1 MLLPKLLH
9 MTRSRS
15 ILLIFISVA
24 SVTLFGQSK
33 EIVKNFSWSQEDIQ
47 IDPISNELMRIY
59 TVNNGHLSRQHPE
72 IPLYSD
78 QVKLGANYEI
88 SIQATITK
96 SSPITINTQAA
107 KDHIQDE
114 LNVWTTVEKNRNDYF
129 LVYGFIP
136 VVRSNSGYIKVEEVR
151 LTIDYGAPLVEK
163 RDGPTFADNSVLA
176 SGAIYKVSFT
186 ESGVY
191 KLDYNY
197 LKDLGIDIDNINP
210 KNLAVY
216 TSHGKALAENII
228 EDRFDDLIESPIL
241 IKGEEN
247 NVFNSADYIL
257 FYAKGDESWNT
268 SNNTYNHEKNIYSD
282 INYAFIK
289 VKESQGKRL
298 GTSNSL
304 STTAYTSSIYNS
316 LQRYEEDKVN
326 LLAAFTATQGTGQ
339 LWFGDRYN
347 TVKEYDYTD
356 KFDLTGYVLG
366 EEIEI
371 KLGFAGRNDEN
382 TSRVFLDLDGNTL
395 DKSLARI
402 NDSGS
407 ISTNRYAN
415 YALMNTTTTI
425 NNPNGKIVVRYP
437 FQGNDVS
444 EGWLDYL
451 QLIIPKTL
459 NFNGNPIL
467 ISNQESVNYNNTA
480 LSLTG
485 SPDHIWDVTSLDDIK
500 NAFVDNGQ
508 IKYNS
513 QDELRLFYAFNEATA
528 MTPTKLG
535 VVENQNLHSIDD
547 VELIVIYHPTF
558 ENDIERYVEH
568 RSSFGN
574 LNVKAVNINHVYNEF
589 SGGKV
594 DPSAIRDLAKMV
606 YDRTDNFKYL
616 LLVGDG
622 SFDYKQLT
630 PDIPDHNFIPV
641 YETKESLDPID
652 GFPTDDFYALLDIN
666 EGTNLK
672 GQLDIA
678 VGRFP
683 VKTAE
688 EFTGLVDK
696 LIHYDTHPDTQGDW
710 KLKLGFAADDED
722 SGRHLTDT
730 EDIANQTKLRYPD
743 FNQQKIYFDA
753 FLQESTPGGARFPDA
768 TKELNNAVFKGLLVL
783 NYLGHGGPKGWAQ
796 ERVLQVSDIQS
807 WNNYDNIPL
816 LITATCTFAG
826 YDEPSVESAG
836 EVSLLNERGGAIGLF
851 STTRAVFASDN
862 KRLVSSVYDTMFTT
876 QGGQLQTLGE
886 ILMRGKNKNVQDTQ
900 KINARKFSL
909 LGDPSMRLSV
919 PLLNVETSKING
931 TSISEFSDTLKALE
945 QVTIEGIIT
954 DQNNQFVSDYNGIVY
969 PTIFDK
975 ESTLR
980 TLANDSNSG
989 EKSFNVIKNILF
1001 KGAATVTNGMFSFTF
1016 VVPKDI
1022 NYAYGP
1028 GRISYYATNPD
1039 RVDAKGSN
1047 DDFIIG
1053 GTSNNIIQDNQGP
1066 EIQIFM
1072 NDESFVFGGITNTDP
1087 VLLIKLEDENG
1098 INVTGTSIGHDLSGT
1113 LDEDNQGTFI
1123 MNDFYEATVDNF
1135 REGSARYPISG
1146 LESGRHS
1153 ISVKAWD
1160 VLNNSSE
1167 ARSEFVVIKDG
1178 DNVLEHVLNYP
1189 NPFTTSTNFQFE
1201 HDLTSTELDIL
1212 ITIYTISGKVIKTIE
1227 ATKYATGFR
1236 IDGIHWDGTDDFGS
1250 DIGKGVYLYKIKVRS
1265 DEFNLLRESEFEKLV
1280 ILK

>member
-9 MTRSRS
+9 MTSSRS
-15 ILLIFISVA
+15 ILLIFISIA
-24 SVTLFGQSK
+24 SVALFGQSK
-33 EIVKNFSWSQEDIQ
+33 QIVKNFSWSQEDIQ
-47 IDPISNELMRIY
+47 IDPVSNELMRIY
-59 TVNNGHLSRQHPE
+59 TVNDGHLSRQHPE
-72 IPLYSD
+72 LPLYSD
-78 QVKLGANYEI
+78 QLKLGAKYEI

-136 VVRSNSGYIKVEEVR
+136 VIRSNSGYLKVEEVR

-163 RDGPTFADNSVLA
+163 RDGPTFADNSILS
-176 SGAIYKVSFT
+176 SGAIHKVSFT

-241 IKGEEN
+241 IKGEED

-298 GTSNSL
+298 GTSSSL

-451 QLIIPKTL
+451 QFIIPKAL
-459 NFNGNPIL
+459 NFSGNPIL

-500 NAFVDNGQ
+500 NAFLDNGQ

-513 QDELRLFYAFNEATA
+513 QDKLRLFYAFNEATA
-528 MTPTKLG
+528 MTPTKVG

-574 LNVKAVNINHVYNEF
+574 LNVKAININHVYNEF

-630 PDIPDHNFIPV
+630 PDIPDHNFIPA

-730 EDIANQTKLRYPD
+730 EDIANQTKLRHPD

-931 TSISEFSDTLKALE
+931 ISVSEFSDTLKALE

-1001 KGAATVTNGMFSFTF
+1001 KGAATVTNGIFSFTF

-1047 DDFIIG
+1047 DEFIIG

-1072 NDESFVFGGITNTDP
+1072 NDESFVYGGITNTDP

-1098 INVTGTSIGHDLSGT
+1098 INVAGTSIGHDLSGT

-1135 REGSARYPISG
+1135 RQGSARYPISG

-1153 ISVKAWD
+1153 IAVKAWD

-1178 DNVLEHVLNYP
+1178 DNLLEHVLNYP

-1236 IDGIHWDGTDDFGS
+1236 IDDIHWDGTDDFGS
-1250 DIGKGVYLYKIKVRS
+1250 DIGKGVYLYKIKARS

>member
-1 MLLPKLLH
+1 MLLPKLLL
-9 MTRSRS
+9 MTSSRS

-33 EIVKNFSWSQEDIQ
+33 EIVKNLSWSQEDIQ

-59 TVNNGHLSRQHPE
+59 TVNDGHLSRQHPE

-78 QVKLGANYEI
+78 QVKLVANYEI

-136 VVRSNSGYIKVEEVR
+136 VIRSNSGYIKVEEVR

-163 RDGPTFADNSVLA
+163 RDGPTFADNSVLS

-415 YALMNTTTTI
+415 YALMNTTATI

-451 QLIIPKTL
+451 QFIIPKTL

-528 MTPTKLG
+528 MTPTKVG

-574 LNVKAVNINHVYNEF
+574 LNVIAININHVYNEF

-931 TSISEFSDTLKALE
+931 ISVSEFSDTLKALE

-1072 NDESFVFGGITNTDP
+1072 NDESFVYGGITNTDP

-1236 IDGIHWDGTDDFGS
+1236 IDDIHWDGTDDFGS

>member
-304 STTAYTSSIYNS
+304 STTVYTSSIYNS

-347 TVKEYDYTD
+347 TIKEYDYTD

-415 YALMNTTTTI
+415 YALMNTTATI

-630 PDIPDHNFIPV
+630 PDIPDHNFIPA

>member
-1 MLLPKLLH
+1 MLLPKLLL
-9 MTRSRS
+9 MTSSRS

-33 EIVKNFSWSQEDIQ
+33 EIVKNLSWSQEDIQ

-59 TVNNGHLSRQHPE
+59 TVNDGHLSRQHPE

-78 QVKLGANYEI
+78 QVKLVANYEI

-136 VVRSNSGYIKVEEVR
+136 VIRSNSGYIKVEEVR

-163 RDGPTFADNSVLA
+163 RDGPTFADNSVLS

-304 STTAYTSSIYNS
+304 STTAYNSSIYNS

-415 YALMNTTTTI
+415 YALMNTTATI

-451 QLIIPKTL
+451 QFIIPKTL

-528 MTPTKLG
+528 MTPTKVG

-574 LNVKAVNINHVYNEF
+574 LNVKAININHVYNEF

-1072 NDESFVFGGITNTDP
+1072 NDESFVYGGITNTDP

-1236 IDGIHWDGTDDFGS
+1236 IDDIHWDGTDDFGS

>member
-1 MLLPKLLH
+1 MLLPKLLL
-9 MTRSRS
+9 MTNSRS
-15 ILLIFISVA
+15 ILLVFISIA
-24 SVTLFGQSK
+24 SVALFGQSK
-33 EIVKNFSWSQEDIQ
+33 QIVKNFSWSQEDIQ
-47 IDPISNELMRIY
+47 IDPVSNELMRIY
-59 TVNNGHLSRQHPE
+59 TVNDGHLSRQHPE
-72 IPLYSD
+72 LPLYSD
-78 QVKLGANYEI
+78 QLKLGAKYEI

-136 VVRSNSGYIKVEEVR
+136 VIRSNSGYLKVEEVR
-151 LTIDYGAPLVEK
+151 LTINYGAPLVEK
-163 RDGPTFADNSVLA
+163 RDGPTFADNSILS
-176 SGAIYKVSFT
+176 SGAIHKVSFT

-228 EDRFDDLIESPIL
+228 EDRFDDLIESSIL
-241 IKGEEN
+241 IKGEED

-298 GTSNSL
+298 GTSSSL

-451 QLIIPKTL
+451 QFIIPKTL
-459 NFNGNPIL
+459 NFSGNPIL

-500 NAFVDNGQ
+500 NAFLDNGQ

-513 QDELRLFYAFNEATA
+513 QDKLRLFYAFNEATA
-528 MTPTKLG
+528 MTPTKVG

-574 LNVKAVNINHVYNEF
+574 LNVKAININHVYNEF

-630 PDIPDHNFIPV
+630 PDIPDHNFIPA

-931 TSISEFSDTLKALE
+931 ISVSEFSDTLKALE

-1047 DDFIIG
+1047 DEFIIG

-1072 NDESFVFGGITNTDP
+1072 NDESFVYGGITNTDP

-1098 INVTGTSIGHDLSGT
+1098 INVAGTSIGHDLSGT

-1135 REGSARYPISG
+1135 RQGSARYPISG

-1153 ISVKAWD
+1153 IAVKAWD

-1178 DNVLEHVLNYP
+1178 DNLLEHVLNYP

-1236 IDGIHWDGTDDFGS
+1236 IDDIHWDGTDDFGS
-1250 DIGKGVYLYKIKVRS
+1250 DIGKGVYLYKIKARS

>member
-1 MLLPKLLH
+1 
-9 MTRSRS
+9 MTNSRS
-15 ILLIFISVA
+15 ILLVFISIA
-24 SVTLFGQSK
+24 SVALFGQSK
-33 EIVKNFSWSQEDIQ
+33 QIVKNFSWSQEDIQ
-47 IDPISNELMRIY
+47 IDPVSNELMRIY
-59 TVNNGHLSRQHPE
+59 TVNDGHLSRQHPE
-72 IPLYSD
+72 LPLYSN
-78 QVKLGANYEI
+78 QLKLEANYEI

-136 VVRSNSGYIKVEEVR
+136 VIRSNSGYLKVEEVR

-163 RDGPTFADNSVLA
+163 RDGPTFADNSILS
-176 SGAIYKVSFT
+176 SGAIHKVSFT

-241 IKGEEN
+241 IKGEED

-298 GTSNSL
+298 GTSSSL

-451 QLIIPKTL
+451 QFIIPKTL
-459 NFNGNPIL
+459 NFSGNPIL

-500 NAFVDNGQ
+500 NAFLDNGQ

-513 QDELRLFYAFNEATA
+513 QDKLRLFYAFNEATT
-528 MTPTKLG
+528 MTPTKVG

-574 LNVKAVNINHVYNEF
+574 LNVKAININHVYNEF

-630 PDIPDHNFIPV
+630 PDIPDHNFIPA

-931 TSISEFSDTLKALE
+931 LSVSEFSDTLKALE

-1047 DDFIIG
+1047 DEFIIG

-1072 NDESFVFGGITNTDP
+1072 NDESFVYGGITNTDP

-1098 INVTGTSIGHDLSGT
+1098 INVAGTSIGHDLSGT

-1135 REGSARYPISG
+1135 RQGSARYPISG

-1153 ISVKAWD
+1153 IAVKAWD

-1178 DNVLEHVLNYP
+1178 DNLLEHVLNYP

-1236 IDGIHWDGTDDFGS
+1236 IDDIHWDGTDDFGS
-1250 DIGKGVYLYKIKVRS
+1250 DIGKGVYLYKIKARS

>member
-1 MLLPKLLH
+1 
-9 MTRSRS
+9 MTNSRS
-15 ILLIFISVA
+15 ILLVFISIA
-24 SVTLFGQSK
+24 SVALFGQSK
-33 EIVKNFSWSQEDIQ
+33 QIVKNFSWSQEDIQ
-47 IDPISNELMRIY
+47 IDPVSNELMRIY
-59 TVNNGHLSRQHPE
+59 TVNDGHLSRQHPE
-72 IPLYSD
+72 LPLYSD
-78 QVKLGANYEI
+78 QLKLGAKYEI

-136 VVRSNSGYIKVEEVR
+136 VIRSNSGYLKVEEVR

-163 RDGPTFADNSVLA
+163 RDGPTFADNSILS
-176 SGAIYKVSFT
+176 SGAIHKVSFT

-241 IKGEEN
+241 IKGEED

-298 GTSNSL
+298 GTSSSL

-451 QLIIPKTL
+451 QFIIPKTL
-459 NFNGNPIL
+459 NFSGNPIL

-500 NAFVDNGQ
+500 NAFLDNGQ

-513 QDELRLFYAFNEATA
+513 QDKLRLFYAFNEATA
-528 MTPTKLG
+528 MTPTKVG

-574 LNVKAVNINHVYNEF
+574 LNVKAININHVYNEF

-630 PDIPDHNFIPV
+630 PDIPDHNFIPA

-730 EDIANQTKLRYPD
+730 EDIANQTKLRHPD

-931 TSISEFSDTLKALE
+931 ISVSEFSDTLKALE

-1047 DDFIIG
+1047 DEFIIG

-1072 NDESFVFGGITNTDP
+1072 NDESFVYGGITNTDP

-1098 INVTGTSIGHDLSGT
+1098 INVAGTSIGHDLSGT

-1135 REGSARYPISG
+1135 RQGSARYPISG

-1153 ISVKAWD
+1153 IAVKAWD

-1178 DNVLEHVLNYP
+1178 DNLLEHVLNYP

-1236 IDGIHWDGTDDFGS
+1236 IDDIHWDGTDDFGS
-1250 DIGKGVYLYKIKVRS
+1250 DIGKGVYLYKIKARS

>member
-96 SSPITINTQAA
+96 SSPITINTQSA

-616 LLVGDG
+616 LLIGDG

-630 PDIPDHNFIPV
+630 PDIPDHNFIPA

-1201 HDLTSTELDIL
+1201 HDLTSTDLDIL

>member
-1 MLLPKLLH
+1 
-9 MTRSRS
+9 
-15 ILLIFISVA
+15 
-24 SVTLFGQSK
+24 
-33 EIVKNFSWSQEDIQ
+33 
-47 IDPISNELMRIY
+47 MRIY

-528 MTPTKLG
+528 MTPTKVG
-535 VVENQNLHSIDD
+535 VVENQNLHSIND

-616 LLVGDG
+616 LLIGDG

-630 PDIPDHNFIPV
+630 PDIPDHNFIPA

-931 TSISEFSDTLKALE
+931 ISVSEFSDTLKALK

-1047 DDFIIG
+1047 DNFIIG

-1227 ATKYATGFR
+1227 ATKYTTGFR
-1236 IDGIHWDGTDDFGS
+1236 IDDIHWDGTDDFGS

>member
-1 MLLPKLLH
+1 MLLPKLLL
-9 MTRSRS
+9 MTNSRS
-15 ILLIFISVA
+15 ILLVFISIA
-24 SVTLFGQSK
+24 SVALFGQSK
-33 EIVKNFSWSQEDIQ
+33 QIVKNFSWSQEDIQ
-47 IDPISNELMRIY
+47 IDPVSNELMRIY
-59 TVNNGHLSRQHPE
+59 TVNDGHLSRQHPE
-72 IPLYSD
+72 LPLYSD
-78 QVKLGANYEI
+78 QLKLGAKYEI

-136 VVRSNSGYIKVEEVR
+136 VIRSNSGYLKVEEVR

-163 RDGPTFADNSVLA
+163 RDGPTFADNSILS
-176 SGAIYKVSFT
+176 SGAIHKVSFT

-241 IKGEEN
+241 IKGEED

-298 GTSNSL
+298 GTSSSL

-451 QLIIPKTL
+451 QFIIPKTL
-459 NFNGNPIL
+459 NFSGNPIL

-500 NAFVDNGQ
+500 NAFLDNGQ

-513 QDELRLFYAFNEATA
+513 QDKLRLFYAFNEATA
-528 MTPTKLG
+528 MTPTKVG

-574 LNVKAVNINHVYNEF
+574 LNVKAININHVYNEF

-630 PDIPDHNFIPV
+630 PDIPDHNFIPA

-931 TSISEFSDTLKALE
+931 ISVSEFSDTLKALE

-1047 DDFIIG
+1047 DEFIIG

-1072 NDESFVFGGITNTDP
+1072 NDESFVYGGITNTDP

-1098 INVTGTSIGHDLSGT
+1098 INVAGTSIGHDLSGT

-1135 REGSARYPISG
+1135 RQGSARYPISG

-1153 ISVKAWD
+1153 IAVKAWD

-1178 DNVLEHVLNYP
+1178 DNLLEHVLNYP

-1236 IDGIHWDGTDDFGS
+1236 IDDIHWDGTDDFGS
-1250 DIGKGVYLYKIKVRS
+1250 DIGKGVYLYKIKARS

>member
-9 MTRSRS
+9 MTSSRS

-59 TVNNGHLSRQHPE
+59 TVNDGHLSRQHPE

-114 LNVWTTVEKNRNDYF
+114 LNVWTTVEKNRNNYF
-129 LVYGFIP
+129 LVYGFTP
-136 VVRSNSGYIKVEEVR
+136 VIRSNSGYIKVEEVR
-151 LTIDYGAPLVEK
+151 LNIDYGAPLVEK
-163 RDGPTFADNSVLA
+163 RDGPTFADNSVLS

-347 TVKEYDYTD
+347 TIKEYDYTD

-415 YALMNTTTTI
+415 YALMNTTATI

-500 NAFVDNGQ
+500 NAFVDNSQ

-528 MTPTKLG
+528 MTPTKVG
-535 VVENQNLHSIDD
+535 VVENQNLHSIND

-574 LNVKAVNINHVYNEF
+574 LNVKAININHVYNEF

-630 PDIPDHNFIPV
+630 PDIPDHNFIPA

-931 TSISEFSDTLKALE
+931 ISVSEFSDTLKALK

-1047 DDFIIG
+1047 DNFIIG

>member
-1 MLLPKLLH
+1 

-616 LLVGDG
+616 LLIGDG

-630 PDIPDHNFIPV
+630 PDIPDHNFIPA

>member
-1 MLLPKLLH
+1 
-9 MTRSRS
+9 MTSSRS
-15 ILLIFISVA
+15 ILLIFISIA
-24 SVTLFGQSK
+24 SVALFGQSK
-33 EIVKNFSWSQEDIQ
+33 QIVKNFSWSQEDIQ
-47 IDPISNELMRIY
+47 IDPVSDELMRIY
-59 TVNNGHLSRQHPE
+59 TVNDGHLSRQHPE
-72 IPLYSD
+72 LPLYSD
-78 QVKLGANYEI
+78 QIKLGANYEI

-114 LNVWTTVEKNRNDYF
+114 LNVWNTVEKNRNDYF

-136 VVRSNSGYIKVEEVR
+136 VIRSNSGYIKVEEVR

-163 RDGPTFADNSVLA
+163 RDGPTFADNSILS
-176 SGAIYKVSFT
+176 SGAIHKVSFT

-228 EDRFDDLIESPIL
+228 EERFDDLIESPIL
-241 IKGEEN
+241 IKGEED
-247 NVFNSADYIL
+247 NVFNSGDYIL

-298 GTSNSL
+298 GTSSSL

-356 KFDLTGYVLG
+356 KFNLTGYVLG

-451 QLIIPKTL
+451 QFIIPKTL
-459 NFNGNPIL
+459 NFSGDPIL

-480 LSLTG
+480 LILTG

-500 NAFVDNGQ
+500 NAFLDNGQ

-513 QDELRLFYAFNEATA
+513 QDKLRLFYAFNEANA
-528 MTPTKLG
+528 MTPTKVG

-574 LNVKAVNINHVYNEF
+574 LNVKAININHVYNEF

-630 PDIPDHNFIPV
+630 PDIPNHNFIPA

-919 PLLNVETSKING
+919 PLLNVETSKVNG
-931 TSISEFSDTLKALE
+931 ISVSEFSDTLKALE

-1039 RVDAKGSN
+1039 RVDAKGSS
-1047 DDFIIG
+1047 DEFIIG

-1072 NDESFVFGGITNTDP
+1072 NDESFVYGGITNTDP

-1098 INVTGTSIGHDLSGT
+1098 INVAGTSIGHDLSGT

-1153 ISVKAWD
+1153 IAVKAWD

-1236 IDGIHWDGTDDFGS
+1236 IDDIHWDGTDDFGS
-1250 DIGKGVYLYKIKVRS
+1250 DIGKGVYLYKIKARS

>member
-1 MLLPKLLH
+1 MLLPKLLL
-9 MTRSRS
+9 MTSSRS

-33 EIVKNFSWSQEDIQ
+33 EIVKNLSWSQEDIQ

-59 TVNNGHLSRQHPE
+59 TVNDGHLSRQHPE

-78 QVKLGANYEI
+78 QVKLVANYEI

-136 VVRSNSGYIKVEEVR
+136 VIRSNSGYIKVEEVR

-163 RDGPTFADNSVLA
+163 RDGPTFADNSVLS

-415 YALMNTTTTI
+415 YALMNTTATI

-451 QLIIPKTL
+451 QFIIPKTL

-528 MTPTKLG
+528 MTPTKVG

-574 LNVKAVNINHVYNEF
+574 LNVIAININHVYNEF

-1072 NDESFVFGGITNTDP
+1072 NDESFVYGGITNTDP

-1236 IDGIHWDGTDDFGS
+1236 IDDIHWDGTDDFGS

>member
-59 TVNNGHLSRQHPE
+59 TVNDGHLSRQHPE

-114 LNVWTTVEKNRNDYF
+114 LNVWTTVEKNRNNYF
-129 LVYGFIP
+129 LVYGFTP
-136 VVRSNSGYIKVEEVR
+136 VIRSNSGYIKVEEVR
-151 LTIDYGAPLVEK
+151 LNIDYGAPLVEK
-163 RDGPTFADNSVLA
+163 RDGPTFADNSVLS

-415 YALMNTTTTI
+415 YALMNTTATI

-574 LNVKAVNINHVYNEF
+574 LNVKAININHVYNEF

-616 LLVGDG
+616 LLIGDG

-931 TSISEFSDTLKALE
+931 ISVSEFSDTLKALK

-1047 DDFIIG
+1047 DNFIIG

-1072 NDESFVFGGITNTDP
+1072 NDESFVYGGITNTDP

-1227 ATKYATGFR
+1227 ATKYTTGFR
-1236 IDGIHWDGTDDFGS
+1236 IDDIHWDGTDDFGS

>member
-1 MLLPKLLH
+1 MLLPKLLL
-9 MTRSRS
+9 MTNSRS
-15 ILLIFISVA
+15 FLLIFISIA
-24 SVTLFGQSK
+24 SVALFGQSK
-33 EIVKNFSWSQEDIQ
+33 QIVKNFSWSQEDIQ
-47 IDPISNELMRIY
+47 IDPVSNELMRIY
-59 TVNNGHLSRQHPE
+59 TVNDGHLSRQHPE
-72 IPLYSD
+72 LPLYSD
-78 QVKLGANYEI
+78 QLKLGAKYEI

-114 LNVWTTVEKNRNDYF
+114 LNVWTTVEKSRNDYF

-136 VVRSNSGYIKVEEVR
+136 VIRSNSGYLKVEEVR

-163 RDGPTFADNSVLA
+163 RDGPTFADNSILS
-176 SGAIYKVSFT
+176 SGAIHKVSFT

-210 KNLAVY
+210 KNLAIY

-241 IKGEEN
+241 IKGEED

-298 GTSNSL
+298 GTSSSL

-451 QLIIPKTL
+451 QFIIPKAL
-459 NFNGNPIL
+459 NFSGNPIL

-500 NAFVDNGQ
+500 NAFLDNGQ

-513 QDELRLFYAFNEATA
+513 QDKLRLFYAFNEATA
-528 MTPTKLG
+528 MTPTKVG

-574 LNVKAVNINHVYNEF
+574 LNVKAININHVYNEF

-630 PDIPDHNFIPV
+630 PDIPDHNFIPA

-931 TSISEFSDTLKALE
+931 ISVSEFSDTLKALE

-1001 KGAATVTNGMFSFTF
+1001 KGAATVTNGIFSFTF

-1047 DDFIIG
+1047 DEFIIG

-1072 NDESFVFGGITNTDP
+1072 NDESFVYGGITNTDP

-1098 INVTGTSIGHDLSGT
+1098 INVAGTSIGHDLSGT

-1135 REGSARYPISG
+1135 RQGSARYPISG

-1153 ISVKAWD
+1153 IAVKAWD

-1178 DNVLEHVLNYP
+1178 DNLLEHVLNYP

-1236 IDGIHWDGTDDFGS
+1236 IDDIHWDGTDDFGS
-1250 DIGKGVYLYKIKVRS
+1250 DIGKGVYLYKIKARS

>member
-1 MLLPKLLH
+1 MLLPKLLL
-9 MTRSRS
+9 MTSSRS

-59 TVNNGHLSRQHPE
+59 TVNDGHLSRQHPE
-72 IPLYSD
+72 IPLSSD

-163 RDGPTFADNSVLA
+163 RDGPTFADNSVLS

-616 LLVGDG
+616 LLIGDG

-630 PDIPDHNFIPV
+630 PDIPDHNFIPA

-945 QVTIEGIIT
+945 QVTIDGIIT

-1135 REGSARYPISG
+1135 RKGSARYPISG

-1167 ARSEFVVIKDG
+1167 ARSEFVVMKDG

-1236 IDGIHWDGTDDFGS
+1236 IDDIHWDGTDDFGS

>member
-9 MTRSRS
+9 MTSSRS

-304 STTAYTSSIYNS
+304 STTVYTSSIYNS

-347 TVKEYDYTD
+347 TIKEYDYTD

-500 NAFVDNGQ
+500 NAFVDNSQ

-1047 DDFIIG
+1047 DNFIIG

-1072 NDESFVFGGITNTDP
+1072 NDESFVYGGITNTDP

>member
-1 MLLPKLLH
+1 MLLPKLLL
-9 MTRSRS
+9 MTNSRS
-15 ILLIFISVA
+15 ILLVFISIA
-24 SVTLFGQSK
+24 SVALFGQSK
-33 EIVKNFSWSQEDIQ
+33 QIVKNFSWSQEDIQ
-47 IDPISNELMRIY
+47 IDPVSNELMRIY
-59 TVNNGHLSRQHPE
+59 TVNDGHLSRQHPE
-72 IPLYSD
+72 LPLYSD
-78 QVKLGANYEI
+78 QLKLGAKYEI

-114 LNVWTTVEKNRNDYF
+114 LNVWTTVEKSRNDYF

-136 VVRSNSGYIKVEEVR
+136 VIRSNSGYLKVEEVR
-151 LTIDYGAPLVEK
+151 LTINYGAPLVEK
-163 RDGPTFADNSVLA
+163 RDGPTFADNSILS
-176 SGAIYKVSFT
+176 SGAIHKVSFT

-191 KLDYNY
+191 KLDYKY

-228 EDRFDDLIESPIL
+228 EDRFDDLIESSIL
-241 IKGEEN
+241 IKGEED

-298 GTSNSL
+298 GTSSSL

-451 QLIIPKTL
+451 QFIIPKTL
-459 NFNGNPIL
+459 NFSGNPIL

-500 NAFVDNGQ
+500 NAFLDNGQ

-513 QDELRLFYAFNEATA
+513 QDKLRLFYAFNEATA
-528 MTPTKLG
+528 MTPTKVG

-574 LNVKAVNINHVYNEF
+574 LNVKAININHVYNEF

-630 PDIPDHNFIPV
+630 PDIPDHNFIPA

-931 TSISEFSDTLKALE
+931 ISVSEFSDTLKALE

-1001 KGAATVTNGMFSFTF
+1001 KGAATVTNGIFSFTF

-1047 DDFIIG
+1047 DEFIIG

-1072 NDESFVFGGITNTDP
+1072 NDESFVYGGITNTDP

-1098 INVTGTSIGHDLSGT
+1098 INVAGTSIGHDLSGT

-1135 REGSARYPISG
+1135 RQGSARYPISG

-1153 ISVKAWD
+1153 IAVKAWD

-1178 DNVLEHVLNYP
+1178 DNLLEHVLNYP

-1236 IDGIHWDGTDDFGS
+1236 IDDIHWDGTDDFGS
-1250 DIGKGVYLYKIKVRS
+1250 DIGKGVYLYKIKARS

>member
-1 MLLPKLLH
+1 MLLPKLLL
-9 MTRSRS
+9 MTSSRS

-33 EIVKNFSWSQEDIQ
+33 EIVKNLSWSQEDIQ

-59 TVNNGHLSRQHPE
+59 TVNDGHLSRQHPE

-78 QVKLGANYEI
+78 QVKLVANYEI

-136 VVRSNSGYIKVEEVR
+136 VIRSNSGYIKVEEVR

-163 RDGPTFADNSVLA
+163 RDGPTFADNSVLS

-304 STTAYTSSIYNS
+304 STTAYNSSIYNS

-415 YALMNTTTTI
+415 YALMNKTATI

-451 QLIIPKTL
+451 QFIIPKTL

-528 MTPTKLG
+528 MTPTKVG

-574 LNVKAVNINHVYNEF
+574 LNVIAININHVYNEF

-1072 NDESFVFGGITNTDP
+1072 NDESFVYGGITNTDP

-1236 IDGIHWDGTDDFGS
+1236 IDDIHWDGTDDFGS

>member
-616 LLVGDG
+616 LLIGDG

>member
-616 LLVGDG
+616 LLIGDG

-630 PDIPDHNFIPV
+630 PDIPDHNFIPA

>member
-9 MTRSRS
+9 MTSSRS

-114 LNVWTTVEKNRNDYF
+114 LNVWTTVEKNRNNYF
-129 LVYGFIP
+129 LVYGFTP
-136 VVRSNSGYIKVEEVR
+136 VIRSNSGYIKVEEVR

-163 RDGPTFADNSVLA
+163 RDGPTFADNSVLS

-304 STTAYTSSIYNS
+304 STTVYTSSIYNS

-347 TVKEYDYTD
+347 TIKEYDYTD

-415 YALMNTTTTI
+415 YALMNTTATI

-500 NAFVDNGQ
+500 NAFVDNSQ

-528 MTPTKLG
+528 MTPTKVG
-535 VVENQNLHSIDD
+535 VVENQNLHSIND

-574 LNVKAVNINHVYNEF
+574 LNVKAININHVYNEF

-931 TSISEFSDTLKALE
+931 ISVSEFSDTLKALK

-1047 DDFIIG
+1047 DNFIIG

-1072 NDESFVFGGITNTDP
+1072 NDESFVYGGITNTDP

-1227 ATKYATGFR
+1227 ATKYTTGFR
-1236 IDGIHWDGTDDFGS
+1236 IDDIHWDGTDDFGS

>member
-1 MLLPKLLH
+1 
-9 MTRSRS
+9 MTNSRS
-15 ILLIFISVA
+15 ILLVFISIA
-24 SVTLFGQSK
+24 SVALFGQSK
-33 EIVKNFSWSQEDIQ
+33 QIVKNFSWSQEDIQ
-47 IDPISNELMRIY
+47 IDPVSNELMRIY
-59 TVNNGHLSRQHPE
+59 TVNDGHLSRQHPE
-72 IPLYSD
+72 LPLYSD
-78 QVKLGANYEI
+78 QLKLGAKYEI

-136 VVRSNSGYIKVEEVR
+136 VIRSNSGYLKVEEVR

-163 RDGPTFADNSVLA
+163 RDGPTFADNSILS
-176 SGAIYKVSFT
+176 SGAIHKVSFT

-241 IKGEEN
+241 IRGEED

-298 GTSNSL
+298 GTSSSL

-451 QLIIPKTL
+451 QFIIPKTL
-459 NFNGNPIL
+459 NFSGNPIL

-500 NAFVDNGQ
+500 NAFLDNGQ

-513 QDELRLFYAFNEATA
+513 QDKLRLFYAFNEATA
-528 MTPTKLG
+528 MTPTKVG

-574 LNVKAVNINHVYNEF
+574 LNVKAININHVYNEF

-630 PDIPDHNFIPV
+630 PDIPDHNFIPA

-931 TSISEFSDTLKALE
+931 ISVSEFSDTLKALE

-1047 DDFIIG
+1047 DEFIIG

-1072 NDESFVFGGITNTDP
+1072 NDESFVYGGITNTDP

-1098 INVTGTSIGHDLSGT
+1098 INVAGTSIGHDLSGT

-1135 REGSARYPISG
+1135 RQGSARYPISG

-1153 ISVKAWD
+1153 IAVKAWD

-1178 DNVLEHVLNYP
+1178 DNLLEHVLNYP

-1236 IDGIHWDGTDDFGS
+1236 IDDIHWDGTDDFGS
-1250 DIGKGVYLYKIKVRS
+1250 DIGKGVYLYKIKARS

>member
-47 IDPISNELMRIY
+47 IEPISNELMRIY

-616 LLVGDG
+616 LLIGDG

-630 PDIPDHNFIPV
+630 PDIPDHNFIPA

>member
-163 RDGPTFADNSVLA
+163 RDGPTFADNSILS

-616 LLVGDG
+616 LLIGDG

>member
-1 MLLPKLLH
+1 MLLPKLLL
-9 MTRSRS
+9 MTNSRS
-15 ILLIFISVA
+15 FLLIFISIA
-24 SVTLFGQSK
+24 SVALFGQSK
-33 EIVKNFSWSQEDIQ
+33 QIVKNFSWSQEDIQ
-47 IDPISNELMRIY
+47 IDPVSNELMRIY
-59 TVNNGHLSRQHPE
+59 TVNDGHLSRQHPE
-72 IPLYSD
+72 LPLYSD
-78 QVKLGANYEI
+78 QLKLGAKYEI

-114 LNVWTTVEKNRNDYF
+114 LNVWTTVEKSRNDYF

-136 VVRSNSGYIKVEEVR
+136 VIRSNSGYLKVEEVR

-163 RDGPTFADNSVLA
+163 RDGPTFADNSILS
-176 SGAIYKVSFT
+176 SGAIHKVSFT

-210 KNLAVY
+210 KNLAIY

-241 IKGEEN
+241 IKGEED

-298 GTSNSL
+298 GTSSSL

-451 QLIIPKTL
+451 QFIIPKAL
-459 NFNGNPIL
+459 NFSGNPIL

-500 NAFVDNGQ
+500 NAFLDNGQ

-513 QDELRLFYAFNEATA
+513 QDKLRLFYAFNEATA
-528 MTPTKLG
+528 MTPTKVG

-574 LNVKAVNINHVYNEF
+574 LNVKAININHVYNEF

-630 PDIPDHNFIPV
+630 PDIPDHNFIPA

-931 TSISEFSDTLKALE
+931 ISVSEFSDTLKALE

-1001 KGAATVTNGMFSFTF
+1001 KGAATVTNGIFSFTF

-1047 DDFIIG
+1047 DEFIIG

-1072 NDESFVFGGITNTDP
+1072 NDESFVYGGITNTDP

-1098 INVTGTSIGHDLSGT
+1098 INVAGTSIGHDLSGT

-1135 REGSARYPISG
+1135 RQGSARYPISG

-1153 ISVKAWD
+1153 IAVKAWD

-1178 DNVLEHVLNYP
+1178 DNLLEHVLNYP
-1189 NPFTTSTNFQFE
+1189 NPFTTNTNFQFE

-1236 IDGIHWDGTDDFGS
+1236 IDDIHWDGTDDFGS
-1250 DIGKGVYLYKIKVRS
+1250 DIGKGVYLYKIKARS

>member
-9 MTRSRS
+9 MTSSRS

-616 LLVGDG
+616 LLIGDG

>member
-1 MLLPKLLH
+1 MLLPKLLL
-9 MTRSRS
+9 MTNSRS
-15 ILLIFISVA
+15 ILLVFISIA
-24 SVTLFGQSK
+24 SVALFGQSK
-33 EIVKNFSWSQEDIQ
+33 QIVKNFSWSQEDIQ
-47 IDPISNELMRIY
+47 IDPVSNELMRIY
-59 TVNNGHLSRQHPE
+59 TVNDGHLSRQHPE
-72 IPLYSD
+72 LPLYSD
-78 QVKLGANYEI
+78 QLKLEANYEI

-136 VVRSNSGYIKVEEVR
+136 VIRSNSGYLKVEEVR

-163 RDGPTFADNSVLA
+163 RDGPTFADNSILS
-176 SGAIYKVSFT
+176 SGAIHKVSFT

-241 IKGEEN
+241 IKGEED

-298 GTSNSL
+298 GTSSSL

-451 QLIIPKTL
+451 QFIIPKTL
-459 NFNGNPIL
+459 NFSGNPIL

-500 NAFVDNGQ
+500 NAFLDNGQ

-513 QDELRLFYAFNEATA
+513 QDKLRLFYAFNEATA
-528 MTPTKLG
+528 MTPTKVG

-574 LNVKAVNINHVYNEF
+574 LNVKAININHVYNEF

-630 PDIPDHNFIPV
+630 PDIPDHNFIPA

-931 TSISEFSDTLKALE
+931 ISVSEFSDTLKALE

-1047 DDFIIG
+1047 DEFIIG

-1072 NDESFVFGGITNTDP
+1072 NDESFVYGGITNTDP

-1098 INVTGTSIGHDLSGT
+1098 INVAGTSIGHDLSGT

-1135 REGSARYPISG
+1135 RQGSARYPISG

-1153 ISVKAWD
+1153 IAVKAWD

-1178 DNVLEHVLNYP
+1178 DNLLEHVLNYP

-1236 IDGIHWDGTDDFGS
+1236 IDDIHWDGTDDFGS
-1250 DIGKGVYLYKIKVRS
+1250 DIGKGVYLYKIKARS

>member
-1201 HDLTSTELDIL
+1201 HDLTSTDLDIL

>member
-96 SSPITINTQAA
+96 SSPITINTQSA

-616 LLVGDG
+616 LLIGDG

-630 PDIPDHNFIPV
+630 PDIPDHNFIPA

>member
-616 LLVGDG
+616 LLIGDG

-931 TSISEFSDTLKALE
+931 ISVSEFSDTLKALK

-1047 DDFIIG
+1047 DDLVIG

-1236 IDGIHWDGTDDFGS
+1236 IDDIHWDGTDDFGS

>member
-9 MTRSRS
+9 MTSSRS
-15 ILLIFISVA
+15 ILLIFISIA
-24 SVTLFGQSK
+24 SVALFGQSK
-33 EIVKNFSWSQEDIQ
+33 QIVKNFSWSQEDIQ
-47 IDPISNELMRIY
+47 IDPVSDELMRIY
-59 TVNNGHLSRQHPE
+59 TVNDGHLSRQHPE
-72 IPLYSD
+72 LPLYSD
-78 QVKLGANYEI
+78 QIKLGANYEI

-114 LNVWTTVEKNRNDYF
+114 LNVWNTVEKNRNDYF

-136 VVRSNSGYIKVEEVR
+136 VIRSNSGYIKVEEVR

-163 RDGPTFADNSVLA
+163 RDGPTFADNSILS
-176 SGAIYKVSFT
+176 SGAIHKVSFT

-228 EDRFDDLIESPIL
+228 EERFDDLIESPIL
-241 IKGEEN
+241 IKGEED
-247 NVFNSADYIL
+247 NVFNSGDYIL

-298 GTSNSL
+298 GTSSSL

-356 KFDLTGYVLG
+356 KFNLTGYVLG

-451 QLIIPKTL
+451 QFIIPKTL
-459 NFNGNPIL
+459 NFSGDPIL

-480 LSLTG
+480 LILTG

-500 NAFVDNGQ
+500 NAFLDNGQ

-513 QDELRLFYAFNEATA
+513 QDKLRLFYAFNEATA
-528 MTPTKLG
+528 MTPTKVG

-574 LNVKAVNINHVYNEF
+574 LNVKAININHVYNEF

-630 PDIPDHNFIPV
+630 PDIPNHNFIPA

-919 PLLNVETSKING
+919 PLLNVETSKVNG
-931 TSISEFSDTLKALE
+931 ISVSEFSDTLKALE

-1039 RVDAKGSN
+1039 RVDAKGSS
-1047 DDFIIG
+1047 DEFIIG

-1072 NDESFVFGGITNTDP
+1072 NDESFVYGGITNTDP

-1098 INVTGTSIGHDLSGT
+1098 INVAGTSIGHDLSGT

-1153 ISVKAWD
+1153 IAVKAWD

-1236 IDGIHWDGTDDFGS
+1236 IDDIHWDGTDDFGS
-1250 DIGKGVYLYKIKVRS
+1250 DIGKGVYLYKIKARS

>member
-9 MTRSRS
+9 MTSSRS

-114 LNVWTTVEKNRNDYF
+114 LNVWTTVEKNRNNYF
-129 LVYGFIP
+129 LVYGFTP
-136 VVRSNSGYIKVEEVR
+136 VIRSNSGYIKVEEVR

-304 STTAYTSSIYNS
+304 STTVYTSSIYNS

-415 YALMNTTTTI
+415 YALMNTTATI

-535 VVENQNLHSIDD
+535 VVENQNLHSIND

-630 PDIPDHNFIPV
+630 PDIPDHNFIPA

>member
-1 MLLPKLLH
+1 MLLPKLLL
-9 MTRSRS
+9 MTNSRS
-15 ILLIFISVA
+15 FLLIFISIA
-24 SVTLFGQSK
+24 SVALFGQSK
-33 EIVKNFSWSQEDIQ
+33 QIVKNFSWSQEDIQ
-47 IDPISNELMRIY
+47 IDPVSNELMRIY
-59 TVNNGHLSRQHPE
+59 TVNDGHLSRQHPE
-72 IPLYSD
+72 LPLYSD
-78 QVKLGANYEI
+78 QLKLGAKYEI

-136 VVRSNSGYIKVEEVR
+136 VIRSNSGYLKVEEVR

-163 RDGPTFADNSVLA
+163 RDGPTFADNSILS
-176 SGAIYKVSFT
+176 SGAIHKVSFT

-241 IKGEEN
+241 IKGEED

-298 GTSNSL
+298 GTSSSL

-415 YALMNTTTTI
+415 YALMNLTTTI

-451 QLIIPKTL
+451 QFIIPKTL
-459 NFNGNPIL
+459 NFSGNPIL

-500 NAFVDNGQ
+500 NAFLDNGQ

-513 QDELRLFYAFNEATA
+513 QDKLRLFYAFNEATA
-528 MTPTKLG
+528 MTPTKVG

-574 LNVKAVNINHVYNEF
+574 LNVKAININHVYNEF

-630 PDIPDHNFIPV
+630 PDIPDHNFIPA

-931 TSISEFSDTLKALE
+931 ISVSEFSDTLKALE

-1001 KGAATVTNGMFSFTF
+1001 KGAATVTNGIFSFTF

-1047 DDFIIG
+1047 DEFIIG

-1072 NDESFVFGGITNTDP
+1072 NDESFVYGGITNTDP

-1098 INVTGTSIGHDLSGT
+1098 INVAGTSIGHDLSGT

-1135 REGSARYPISG
+1135 RQGSARYPISG

-1153 ISVKAWD
+1153 IAVKAWD

-1178 DNVLEHVLNYP
+1178 DNLLEHVLNYP
-1189 NPFTTSTNFQFE
+1189 NPFTTNTNFQFE

-1236 IDGIHWDGTDDFGS
+1236 IDDIHWDGTDDFGS
-1250 DIGKGVYLYKIKVRS
+1250 DIGKGVYLYKIKARS

>member
-1 MLLPKLLH
+1 MLLPKLLL
-9 MTRSRS
+9 MTNSRS
-15 ILLIFISVA
+15 FLLIFISIA
-24 SVTLFGQSK
+24 SVALFGQSK
-33 EIVKNFSWSQEDIQ
+33 QIVKNFSWSQEDIQ
-47 IDPISNELMRIY
+47 IDPVSNELMRIY
-59 TVNNGHLSRQHPE
+59 TVNDGHLSRQHPE
-72 IPLYSD
+72 LPLYSD
-78 QVKLGANYEI
+78 QLKLGAKYEI

-136 VVRSNSGYIKVEEVR
+136 VIRSNSGYLKVEEVR

-163 RDGPTFADNSVLA
+163 RDGPTFADNSILS
-176 SGAIYKVSFT
+176 SGAIHKVSFT

-228 EDRFDDLIESPIL
+228 EERFDDLIESPIL
-241 IKGEEN
+241 IKGEED
-247 NVFNSADYIL
+247 NVFNSGDYIL

-298 GTSNSL
+298 GTSSSL

-356 KFDLTGYVLG
+356 KFNLTGYVLG

-451 QLIIPKTL
+451 QFIIPKTL
-459 NFNGNPIL
+459 NFSGDPIL

-480 LSLTG
+480 LILTG

-500 NAFVDNGQ
+500 NAFLDNGQ

-513 QDELRLFYAFNEATA
+513 QDKLRLFYAFNEATA
-528 MTPTKLG
+528 MTPTKVG

-574 LNVKAVNINHVYNEF
+574 LNVKAININHVYNEF

-630 PDIPDHNFIPV
+630 PDIPDHNFIPA

-919 PLLNVETSKING
+919 PLLNVETSKVNG
-931 TSISEFSDTLKALE
+931 ISVSEFSDTLKALE

-1047 DDFIIG
+1047 DEFIIG

-1072 NDESFVFGGITNTDP
+1072 NDESFVYGGITNTDP

-1098 INVTGTSIGHDLSGT
+1098 INVAGTSIGHDLSGT

-1135 REGSARYPISG
+1135 RQGSARYPISG

-1153 ISVKAWD
+1153 IAVKAWD

-1178 DNVLEHVLNYP
+1178 DNLLEHVLNYP

-1236 IDGIHWDGTDDFGS
+1236 IDDIHWDGTDDFGS
-1250 DIGKGVYLYKIKVRS
+1250 DIGKGVYLYKIKARS
-1265 DEFNLLRESEFEKLV
+1265 DEFNLFRESEFEKLV

>member
-1 MLLPKLLH
+1 
-9 MTRSRS
+9 MTSSRS
-15 ILLIFISVA
+15 ILLVFISIA
-24 SVTLFGQSK
+24 SVALFGQSK
-33 EIVKNFSWSQEDIQ
+33 QIVKNFSWSQEDIQ
-47 IDPISNELMRIY
+47 IDPVSDELMRIY
-59 TVNNGHLSRQHPE
+59 TVNDGHLSRQHPE
-72 IPLYSD
+72 LPLYSD
-78 QVKLGANYEI
+78 QIKLGANYEI

-114 LNVWTTVEKNRNDYF
+114 LNVWNTVEKNRNDYF

-136 VVRSNSGYIKVEEVR
+136 VIRSNSGYIKVEEVR

-163 RDGPTFADNSVLA
+163 RDGPTFADNSILS
-176 SGAIYKVSFT
+176 SGAIHKVSFT

-228 EDRFDDLIESPIL
+228 EERFDDLIESPIL
-241 IKGEEN
+241 IKGEED
-247 NVFNSADYIL
+247 NVFNSGDYIL

-298 GTSNSL
+298 GTSSSL

-356 KFDLTGYVLG
+356 KFNLTGYVLG

-451 QLIIPKTL
+451 QFIIPKTL
-459 NFNGNPIL
+459 NFSGDPIL

-480 LSLTG
+480 LILTG

-500 NAFVDNGQ
+500 NAFLDNGQ

-513 QDELRLFYAFNEATA
+513 QDELRLFYAFNEANA
-528 MTPTKLG
+528 MTPTKVG

-574 LNVKAVNINHVYNEF
+574 LNVKAININHVYNEF

-630 PDIPDHNFIPV
+630 PDIPNHNFIPA

-919 PLLNVETSKING
+919 PLLNVETSKVNG
-931 TSISEFSDTLKALE
+931 ISVSEFSDTLKALE

-1047 DDFIIG
+1047 DEFIIG

-1072 NDESFVFGGITNTDP
+1072 NDESFVYGGITNTDP

-1098 INVTGTSIGHDLSGT
+1098 INVAGTSIGHDLSGT

-1135 REGSARYPISG
+1135 RQGSARYPISG

-1153 ISVKAWD
+1153 IAVKAWD

-1178 DNVLEHVLNYP
+1178 DNLLEHVLNYP

-1236 IDGIHWDGTDDFGS
+1236 IDDIHWDGTDDFGS
-1250 DIGKGVYLYKIKVRS
+1250 DIGKGVYLYKIKARS